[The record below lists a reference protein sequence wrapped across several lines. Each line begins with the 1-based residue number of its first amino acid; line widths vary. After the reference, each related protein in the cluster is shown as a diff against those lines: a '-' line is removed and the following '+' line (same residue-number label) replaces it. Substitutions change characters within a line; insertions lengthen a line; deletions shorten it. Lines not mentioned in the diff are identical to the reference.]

1 MRLTAAAL
9 SALALMA
16 FAANSLLARQALTAT
31 AIDPVSFTVI
41 RLCSGAVMLA
51 VIVAWRAPSAPG
63 RFSVAS
69 SLALLAYA
77 LGFSWA
83 YLALGAATGALLL
96 FGAVQLSMLAWALW
110 QGDRFDQASWLG
122 FLMAAGGLVWLLLP
136 GLQQPPLMPAV
147 AMVIAGM
154 AWAVYTLRGAASGEP
169 LRANCGNF
177 LLASLLALPLL
188 AIFWPRLRW
197 DVAGFWLAVA
207 SGALASGLGY
217 AVWYAALAR
226 IRRTTAAVAQ
236 LLVPVI
242 TAVLAVVLLGEAL
255 SSRLLLAGLAILG
268 GILLV
273 VAPWRRSDA
282 SDLRAQ

>member
-1 MRLTAAAL
+1 MRLIAFGLTG
-9 SALALMA
+9 LALLA
-16 FAANSLLARQALTAT
+16 FAANSLLARQALTAA

-41 RLCSGAVMLA
+41 RLLSGALMLA

-63 RFSVAS
+63 RFSLVSA
-69 SLALLAYA
+69 LALLTYA

-96 FGAVQLSMLAWALW
+96 FGAVQLSMLAWALY
-110 QGDRFDQASWLG
+110 QDERFDRSSWLG
-122 FLMAAGGLVWLLLP
+122 LVMAGSGLVWLLMP
-136 GLQQPPLMPAV
+136 GLQQPPLLPAIS
-147 AMVIAGM
+147 MVLAGV
-154 AWAVYTLRGAASGEP
+154 AWAVYTLRGVASGEP
-169 LRANCGNF
+169 LRANGGNF

-188 AIFWPRLRW
+188 LLFWPRLQL
-197 DVAGFWLAVA
+197 DVLGVWLAVA

-217 AVWYAALAR
+217 AIWYAALAR

-236 LLVPVI
+236 LFVPII

-255 SSRLLLAGLAILG
+255 SGRLLLAGLIVLV

-273 VAPWRRSDA
+273 VSPWRRLDS
-282 SDLRAQ
+282 SGLPGR

>member
-1 MRLTAAAL
+1 MRLAATAFT
-9 SALALMA
+9 ALALLA

-41 RLCSGAVMLA
+41 RLLSGALMLA

-63 RFSVAS
+63 RFSLISA
-69 SLALLAYA
+69 LALLTYA

-96 FGAVQLSMLAWALW
+96 FGAVQLSMLAWALY
-110 QGDRFDQASWLG
+110 QGERFDRSSWLG
-122 FLMAAGGLVWLLLP
+122 LVMAGSGLVWLLMP
-136 GLQQPPLMPAV
+136 GLQQPPLLPAV
-147 AMVIAGM
+147 SMVLAGV
-154 AWAVYTLRGAASGEP
+154 AWAVYTLRGVASGEP
-169 LRANCGNF
+169 LSANAGNF

-188 AIFWPRLRW
+188 PLFWPRLQL
-197 DVAGFWLAVA
+197 DALGVWLAVA

-217 AVWYAALAR
+217 AIWYAALAR

-236 LLVPVI
+236 LFVPVI
-242 TAVLAVVLLGEAL
+242 TAALAVMLLGEAL
-255 SSRLLLAGLAILG
+255 SGRLVFAGLIILV

-273 VAPWRRSDA
+273 VSPWRRLDS
-282 SDLRAQ
+282 SGLPGR